1 MRDGRAA
8 ALKAW
13 ATRRAR
19 GGTARAGSD
28 FYSRR
33 ARNAGAS
40 IPGPHKVIEYKTAWG
55 TRFKVMSGSKKRTG
69 NINIREAAE
78 AVVAR
83 LDRGGPL
90 YYDPAAMVRKAAR
103 AFEKLR
109 KAAAK

>member
-13 ATRRAR
+13 ATRRAK
-19 GGTARAGSD
+19 GGGASGSD

-69 NINIREAAE
+69 NISIREAAE

-83 LDRGGPL
+83 LDRGSPL

>member
-13 ATRRAR
+13 ATRRAK
-19 GGTARAGSD
+19 GGASGSD

-40 IPGPHKVIEYKTAWG
+40 IPGPHKVVEYKTAWG
-55 TRFKVMSGSKKRTG
+55 TRFKVMSGSEKRTG
-69 NINIREAAE
+69 NINIRSAAE

-83 LDRGGPL
+83 LDRGSPL
-90 YYDPAAMVRKAAR
+90 YYDPAKMIRNAAR

-109 KAAAK
+109 KGAK